1 LTLETNTRMPTD
13 LAKERNNGLSAEADL
28 SDPAYLRIRD
38 AIYQI
43 SGIYQPEEKLY
54 LLATRCARRMSAVKA
69 KTPAE
74 YLEHLTVRGNREAE
88 LRLLLN
94 EITIGETY
102 MFRSPPQLE
111 ALRNVILPQILQ
123 AKSAMGFK
131 RLHLWSAGC
140 STGEE
145 PYTLAMFL
153 LEESEKMLAGWT
165 FDILA
170 TDLNDNSLAVAKA
183 GIYGEYAL
191 RSTTEPLR
199 RKYFKPYDDKRLQ
212 ATDQL
217 KSLIRF
223 ERVNLHDD
231 SKMTFLKGMDV
242 IFCCNVLIYFDLAS
256 KRRVMQH
263 FYSNLLPGGYLFLGH
278 AESLYQVDDRFHL
291 VHFPGAIGYWK
302 PPVGYTGQG
311 KP

>member
-1 LTLETNTRMPTD
+1 METGAARPAKSDAQD
-13 LAKERNNGLSAEADL
+13 LR
-28 SDPAYLRIRD
+28 DPAYLKIRD
-38 AIYQI
+38 AIYQV

-54 LLATRCARRMSAVKA
+54 LLASRCARRMAVVNA

-131 RLHLWSAGC
+131 RLRFWSAGC

-153 LEESEKMLAGWT
+153 LEESAKMLAGWT

-170 TDLNDNSLAVAKA
+170 TDLNDNSLTVAKA

-191 RSTTEPLR
+191 RNTTELLR
-199 RKYFKPYDDKRLQ
+199 KKYFRPLDDKRLQ
-212 ATDQL
+212 VTDQL
-217 KSLIRF
+217 KALIRF
-223 ERVNLHDD
+223 DRVNLHDD
-231 SKMTFLKGMDV
+231 SKMTFLKGIDI
-242 IFCCNVLIYFDLAS
+242 IFCCNVLIYFDLGS
-256 KRRVMQH
+256 KRKVMQH
-263 FYSNLLPGGYLFLGH
+263 FYSNLLPSGYLFLGH

-302 PPVGYTGQG
+302 PPVGRSGGG

>member
-1 LTLETNTRMPTD
+1 MEAATAKSALVDTQD
-13 LAKERNNGLSAEADL
+13 LK
-28 SDPAYLRIRD
+28 DPAYLKIRD
-38 AIYQI
+38 VIYQI
-43 SGIYQPEEKLY
+43 SGIYHPEEKLY
-54 LLATRCARRMSAVKA
+54 LLASRCSRRMSALNVA
-69 KTPAE
+69 SPAE

-102 MFRSPPQLE
+102 MFRSPQQLE
-111 ALRNVILPQILQ
+111 ALRNVILPEILQ
-123 AKSAMGFK
+123 AKSTFGFK

-153 LEESEKMLAGWT
+153 LELKETLLSGWT

-170 TDLNDNSLAVAKA
+170 TDLNENSLAAAKA
-183 GIYGEYAL
+183 GVYGEYAL
-191 RSTTEPLR
+191 RSTSNLLR
-199 RKYFKPYDDKRLQ
+199 QKYFKPHDANRLQ
-212 ATDQL
+212 VGEQL

-223 ERVNLHDD
+223 DRVNLNDD

-256 KRRVMQH
+256 KRKVMQH
-263 FYSNLLPGGYLFLGH
+263 FYANLLPGGYLFLGH

-302 PPVGYTGQG
+302 PPVGYIAGG
-311 KP
+311 KR

>member
-1 LTLETNTRMPTD
+1 MTVADMGIAKATGKPDAED
-13 LAKERNNGLSAEADL
+13 LK
-28 SDPAYLRIRD
+28 DPAYLKIRD
-38 AIYQI
+38 VIYQI

-54 LLATRCARRMSAVKA
+54 LLASRCARRMSAVKA
-69 KTPAE
+69 NTPAE
-74 YLEHLTVRGNREAE
+74 YLEHLTVTGNREAE

-102 MFRSPPQLE
+102 MFRSPPQME
-111 ALRNVILPQILQ
+111 ALRNVILPQLLQ
-123 AKSAMGFK
+123 AKGAMGFK

-170 TDLNDNSLAVAKA
+170 TDLNDNSLNVAKA

-191 RSTTEPLR
+191 RSTTPLLR
-199 RKYFKPYDDKRLQ
+199 SKYFKPHDEKRLQ
-212 ATDQL
+212 VTDKL

-223 ERVNLHDD
+223 DRVNLNDD
-231 SKMTFLKGMDV
+231 SKMTFLKGMDL
-242 IFCCNVLIYFDLAS
+242 IFCCNVLIYFDAS
-256 KRRVMQH
+256 SKMKVINH
-263 FYSNLLPGGYLFLGH
+263 FFTNLNFGGYFFLGTS
-278 AESLYQVDDRFHL
+278 ESLMNLTDKFHL
-291 VHFPGAIGYWK
+291 VHFPGSIAYWK
-302 PPVGYTGQG
+302 PSLSSG
-311 KP
+311 KL

>member
-1 LTLETNTRMPTD
+1 LATGIAKSVTESED
-13 LAKERNNGLSAEADL
+13 LR
-28 SDPAYLRIRD
+28 DPAYLKIRNV
-38 AIYQI
+38 IYQV

-54 LLATRCARRMSAVKA
+54 LLASRCARRMSALNA

-74 YLEHLTVRGNREAE
+74 YLELLTVRGNREAE

-111 ALRNVILPQILQ
+111 ALRNVILPQILK

-131 RLHLWSAGC
+131 RLHIWSAGC

-153 LEESEKMLAGWT
+153 LEESEKPLAGWS

-170 TDLNDNSLAVAKA
+170 TDLNDRSLAAAKA

-191 RSTTEPLR
+191 RSTTELLR
-199 RKYFKPYDDKRLQ
+199 KKYFRPYDEKQLQ
-212 ATDQL
+212 VTDQL
-217 KSLIRF
+217 KSLVRF
-223 ERVNLHDD
+223 DRVNLNDD
-231 SKMTFLKGMDV
+231 SKMTFLKGMDL
-242 IFCCNVLIYFDLAS
+242 IFCCNVLIYFDLSS
-256 KRRVMQH
+256 KRKVMQH

-302 PPVGYTGQG
+302 PPVGYNGGG

>member
-1 LTLETNTRMPTD
+1 
-13 LAKERNNGLSAEADL
+13 
-28 SDPAYLRIRD
+28 
-38 AIYQI
+38 
-43 SGIYQPEEKLY
+43 
-54 LLATRCARRMSAVKA
+54 
-69 KTPAE
+69 
-74 YLEHLTVRGNREAE
+74 
-88 LRLLLN
+88 
-94 EITIGETY
+94 
-102 MFRSPPQLE
+102 MFRSPPQIE
-111 ALRNVILPQILQ
+111 ALRNVILPQITK
-123 AKSAMGFK
+123 AKGAMGFK
-131 RLHLWSAGC
+131 RLHIWSAGC

-153 LEESEKMLAGWT
+153 LEETQKQLAGWT

-170 TDLNDNSLAVAKA
+170 TDLNDNSLTVAKA

-191 RSTTEPLR
+191 RNTSELLR
-199 RKYFKPYDDKRLQ
+199 KKYFKPVDDKRLQ

-223 ERVNLHDD
+223 DRVNLNDD
-231 SKMTFLKGMDV
+231 SKMTFLKGMDL

-263 FYSNLLPGGYLFLGH
+263 FLSNLLPGGYLFLGS

-302 PPVGYTGQG
+302 PPAGHIAGA

>member
-1 LTLETNTRMPTD
+1 MATVGTKPARSED
-13 LAKERNNGLSAEADL
+13 LD
-28 SDPAYLRIRD
+28 DPAYLRIRD
-38 AIYQI
+38 VIYQI

-54 LLATRCARRMSAVKA
+54 LLASRCSRRMSALHVA
-69 KTPAE
+69 SPTE

-102 MFRSPPQLE
+102 MFRSPQQLD
-111 ALRNVILPQILQ
+111 ALRNVVLPQILQ
-123 AKSAMGFK
+123 AKTALGFK
-131 RLHLWSAGC
+131 RLHIWSAGC

-153 LEESEKMLAGWT
+153 LEEKQGLLAGCS
-165 FDILA
+165 FDVLA
-170 TDLNDNSLAVAKA
+170 TDLNDNSLSAARA
-183 GIYGEYAL
+183 GIYGEYSL

-199 RKYFKPYDDKRLQ
+199 RKYFKPAGEKQLQ
-212 ATDQL
+212 ANEEL
-217 KSLIRF
+217 KSIIRF
-223 ERVNLHDD
+223 DRVNLNDD
-231 SKMTFLKGMDV
+231 SRMTFLKGMDV

-256 KRRVMQH
+256 KRKVMQH
-263 FYSNLLPGGYLFLGH
+263 FYANLLPGGYLFLGH

-302 PPVGYTGQG
+302 PPVGYAPGDE
-311 KP
+311 P